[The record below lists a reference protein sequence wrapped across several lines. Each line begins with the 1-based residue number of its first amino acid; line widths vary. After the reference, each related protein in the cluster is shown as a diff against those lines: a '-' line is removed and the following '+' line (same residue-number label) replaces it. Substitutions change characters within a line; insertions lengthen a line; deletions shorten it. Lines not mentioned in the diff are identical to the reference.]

1 MQESPVATAATV
13 NNKKTTSPA
22 SQGHRKKMPAVIM
35 VASKLEAIFYSSIS
49 DIGTKWKSSEFFFI
63 WILFLFFSSSLL
75 KKGIAAYDYL

>member
-1 MQESPVATAATV
+1 
-13 NNKKTTSPA
+13 
-22 SQGHRKKMPAVIM
+22 M

>member
-1 MQESPVATAATV
+1 MATAATV

-49 DIGTKWKSSEFFFI
+49 DIGTKWKSSEKDLSEYSFYSFPPR
-63 WILFLFFSSSLL
+63 S
-75 KKGIAAYDYL
+75 